1 VEDVWGE
8 KYKPELDEDVTDY
21 FKKHAGK
28 LVGRIP
34 SRIASL
40 VVIVLIAVECWLI
53 MRLTKII
60 NKKILESSI
69 FKEKKI

>member
-34 SRIASL
+34 NRIASL
-40 VVIVLIAVECWLI
+40 VVIVLIVVECWLI
-53 MRLTKII
+53 MQLTKNI
-60 NKKILESSI
+60 KI
-69 FKEKKI
+69 KTRK